1 MTEEAKKELMRR
13 RLVYLCI
20 VRSRV
25 LPHRVIMKREH
36 EELGA

>member
-13 RLVYLCI
+13 RLVYWCI

-25 LPHRVIMKREH
+25 LPYRVMMEGEH
-36 EELGA
+36 EELSA